1 MTGSG
6 SGMHSPKVMVM
17 RIALHLIP
25 QSGGAPSASSAIRQ
39 KSMLLKHA
47 LFSTLLATAGTTRSG
62 SREVCEVRSRLA
74 QRLLSLVNVVEN
86 NVTL

>member
-1 MTGSG
+1 MIGSG
-6 SGMHSPKVMVM
+6 SGMHSPKAMVM

-47 LFSTLLATAGTTRSG
+47 LFSTLLATTRSG